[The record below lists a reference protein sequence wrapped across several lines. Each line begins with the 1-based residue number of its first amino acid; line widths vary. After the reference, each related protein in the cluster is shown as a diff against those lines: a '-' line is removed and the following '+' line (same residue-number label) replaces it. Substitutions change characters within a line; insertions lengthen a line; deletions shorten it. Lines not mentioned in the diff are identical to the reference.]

1 MKLKKKK
8 ARFARSLRAH
18 GKTVLLLLLFLGV
31 GFGANAQV
39 ISITRSA
46 ANPSEAGTGTSFTL
60 TRSGSNVLGNIVTIQ
75 ITGSATNGIDYI
87 DANSGLFEDDTV
99 KFSYTLNSLNPE
111 ETVNIDILDDD
122 LIELDETI
130 DIEII
135 DVSNG
140 GIRHPTLNN
149 ISFTIADNDIGAF
162 ALSRTPATLAE
173 DGAATATYTLSLD
186 KVNATGAAVTVPY
199 NFNAAGANQ
208 GTATYGTD
216 YTAPGPAS
224 GQLVFPNGGNAPQT
238 IVVDPTPDTD
248 PEANE
253 TIILTLGNPSNT
265 TQFSYTQM
273 PVAQRTVTIIDDD
286 CVAGDTAPEINAR
299 ANTVCSA
306 PGGTVNLNTYVLGGV
321 GSAPAGSSLRWS
333 NNANPTT
340 VGALLPN
347 PNISATGT
355 YHAVYWADDNSCFTA
370 SSPVT
375 ITFNI
380 PPSAGTITNPG
391 ILCNNTDDSFG
402 DNSLDLDDII
412 AGQGPGAW
420 TVGTVP
426 GGATPTIGP
435 GNVVNF
441 EGQPVGNYVFT
452 YTTTGAVNPCVNESK
467 SVTIKV
473 EDCNNCAAKVAPSLD
488 TSVQRTFC
496 DDITTS
502 LNDYILGTPPA
513 GTVLRWALDPEKLV
527 ESPVPANRI
536 NDPQQG
542 VYYAYYYDEVEEC
555 PGPSLE
561 VPLTQS
567 ETPEILGNPSGDSR
581 CGPGRVVLSARATQ
595 DASINWYTRA
605 EGGAPVGT
613 GANFAVNNLQ
623 RTTTYFVEA
632 EANGCVSS
640 PRIQVEAVVFPLV
653 TAGNPQ
659 KASSCNDD
667 RFGTTT
673 LDLDR
678 TFIDGETVSEGVW
691 STASASVSINE
702 DNVVDFQ
709 GLPEGDYVFTYTTTD
724 AQAPCENETAEV
736 TISVSS
742 CDTDE
747 DGDGLLGGIESILET
762 DPKNPDTDGDGIN
775 DGDEVGD
782 DFDNP
787 LDEDGDGIIDALES
801 NVLDADADGFNEGD
815 ADLDGVVDQLDP
827 ANNNACIPDNSN
839 GLCDS
844 DGDGITDGQE
854 EADGTN
860 PLDACDPDINNGN
873 CDPTPI
879 DLQVVKTVDK
889 AEAIAGDE
897 VIFSIAVN
905 NLSDRVARNVTI
917 GEMLETGFEY
927 KSHTATE
934 GSYIVAT
941 GEWTIAEIPANGTVT
956 LSITVD
962 VLDGGPYTNVAELL
976 QSFPVD
982 ENPENDSSEVTLN
995 IDLPEGIDL
1004 VLEKFARIVKED
1016 DTLGIQHPYN
1026 DLSRVNPLVGQEVI
1040 FTIKVT
1046 NKSNEDAISNIQVLD
1061 SISSIK
1067 DSDFVFISG
1076 VADKGDYTPETGLW
1090 LIPELIKNEV
1100 ATLEIRVQF
1109 PVVDDFQNTAEIIRS
1124 SPTDSEGKYDNNRAT
1139 VDVKI
1144 WEKTEA
1150 ELGIIF
1156 NQFSPNNDGTND
1168 VLKINKEHEST
1179 PIDLVYDIKIF
1190 NRYGKVV
1197 FEGNQMTEEIIWDGM
1212 WEGKEAPDGT
1222 YFYVLNLTLP
1232 EDVEGFDTNTTKKG
1246 WIQLIR

>member
-31 GFGANAQV
+31 GSLASAQE
-39 ISITRSA
+39 ISITRTATEPAEGGPAGSFTVQMTGGGFFAASA
-46 ANPSEAGTGTSFTL
+46 VTLAVTGTANSGADFQAL
-60 TRSGSNVLGNIVTIQ
+60 TTSYTFNSGNRSEQVDVNINDDQLVELGETIVVSIA
-75 ITGSATNGIDYI
+75 SATNGAAISATD
-87 DANSGLFEDDTV
+87 NSV
-99 KFSYTLNSLNPE
+99 
-111 ETVNIDILDDD
+111 
-122 LIELDETI
+122 
-130 DIEII
+130 
-135 DVSNG
+135 
-140 GIRHPTLNN
+140 
-149 ISFTIADNDIGAF
+149 SFTIADNDTGTF
-162 ALSRTPATLAE
+162 TLSRTPATLAE

-273 PVAQRTVTIIDDD
+273 PVAQRTVTIIDND
-286 CVAGDTAPEINAR
+286 CAAGDTPPTINGR
-299 ANTVCSA
+299 ANAVCNPPTA
-306 PGGTVNLNTYVLGGV
+306 TVNLNTYVTGGAN
-321 GSAPAGSSLRWS
+321 SAPAGSSLRWS

-340 VGALLPN
+340 VGALLPS
-347 PNISATGT
+347 PNITAIGT

-375 ITFNI
+375 ITFNT
-380 PPSAGTITNPG
+380 PPS
-391 ILCNNTDDSFG
+391 
-402 DNSLDLDDII
+402 
-412 AGQGPGAW
+412 
-420 TVGTVP
+420 VGTVTTP
-426 GGATPTIGP
+426 SNACNNANDDFGPTRIPLNSLITGNDAGTWTYTSGPATVNPTGA
-435 GNVVNF
+435 NNQVNF
-441 EGQPVGNYVFT
+441 RGQPAGAYVYTF
-452 YTTTGAVNPCVNESK
+452 TTTGAEAPCTNDSI
-467 SVTIKV
+467 SVTINV
-473 EDCNNCAAKVAPSLD
+473 DDCDPCTAGNAAPVLD
-488 TSVQRTFC
+488 TSIQRTFC
-496 DDITTS
+496 DDITTG
-502 LNDYILGTPPA
+502 LNDYAPNSGPN
-513 GTVLRWALDPEKLV
+513 GTVLRWATDDADPTG
-527 ESPVPANRI
+527 SFVPNNRL
-536 NDPQQG
+536 NDPLPG
-542 VYYAYYYDEVEEC
+542 TYYGFYYDAVNDC
-555 PGPSLE
+555 AS
-561 VPLTQS
+561 PLLTLTLAQS
-567 ETPEILGNPSGDSR
+567 ETPEITSSAGDSR
-581 CGPGRVVLSARATQ
+581 CGPGRVVLRATATQ
-595 DASINWYTRA
+595 NATINWFTRA
-605 EGGAPVGT
+605 TGGSPVGT
-613 GANFAVNNLQ
+613 GASFAVNNLAS
-623 RTTTYFVEA
+623 TTTYYVEA
-632 EANGCVSS
+632 EANGCKSS
-640 PRIQVEAVVFPLV
+640 PRVQVEAVIFPPV
-653 TAGNPQ
+653 TAGAPED
-659 KASSCNDD
+659 ASSCNDSN
-667 RFGTTT
+667 FGTTT
-673 LDLDR
+673 LDLDT
-678 TFIDGETVSEGVW
+678 TFSEA
-691 STASASVSINE
+691 ASAGTWAWASGPATPAINGE
-702 DNVVDFQ
+702 NVVDFQ
-709 GLPEGDYVFTYTTTD
+709 GLPNGTYVFEYTTTG
-724 AQAPCENETAEV
+724 AQAPCENETAEL

-742 CDTDE
+742 CDTDD
-747 DGDGLLGGIESILET
+747 DGDGLLGGLESTLGT
-762 DPKNPDTDGDGIN
+762 DPNNPDSDDDGIN

-787 LDEDGDGIIDALES
+787 LDEDGDGIIDALDS
-801 NVLDADADGFNEGD
+801 NVLDS
-815 ADLDGVVDQLDP
+815 DLDGVVDQLDP

-839 GLCDS
+839 GLCDT

-889 AEAIAGDE
+889 VEAIAGDE

-982 ENPENDSSEVTLN
+982 ENPDNDSSEVTLN

-1004 VLEKFARIVKED
+1004 VLEKFARIVDPED
-1016 DTLGIQHPYN
+1016 AFSIKN
-1026 DLSRVNPLVGQEVI
+1026 NLSEVNPLIGEEVV

-1046 NKSNEDAISNIQVLD
+1046 NESEIDAVSGIQVLD
-1061 SISSIK
+1061 VIAEESE
-1067 DSDFVFISG
+1067 SG
-1076 VADKGDYTPETGLW
+1076 FDYIDHVADKGEYSLQTGLW
-1090 LIPELIKNEV
+1090 TIPELIHREV
-1100 ATLEIRVQF
+1100 ATLEIRVLVPLEGEFINQ
-1109 PVVDDFQNTAEIIRS
+1109 AEIIRS
-1124 SPTDSEGKYDNNRAT
+1124 SPVDSEGKYENNIDSVR
-1139 VDVKI
+1139 VRVSRKSDLD
-1144 WEKTEA
+1144 
-1150 ELGIIF
+1150 LGLIF
-1156 NQFSPNNDGTND
+1156 NQFSPNNDGVND
-1168 VLKINKEHEST
+1168 ELKINKYQRNEDGTFNST
-1179 PIDLVYDIKIF
+1179 PVDLVYDIKIF

-1197 FEGNQMTEEIIWDGM
+1197 FEGDQMTEEIIWDGM

-1222 YFYVLNLTLP
+1222 YFYVLNLTLQ
-1232 EDVEGFDTNTTKKG
+1232 EEVEGFDTNTTKKG

>member
-31 GFGANAQV
+31 GFVANAQDV
-39 ISITRSA
+39 SLST
-46 ANPSEAGTGTSFTL
+46 
-60 TRSGSNVLGNIVTIQ
+60 
-75 ITGSATNGIDYI
+75 SATNVTEGG
-87 DANSGLFEDDTV
+87 ANPTFIISWNPTFGFPTTTVTYSIGGTTTSGADFTLINANGTPDDGTRTV
-99 KFSYTLNSLNPE
+99 GLNS
-111 ETVNIDILDDD
+111 VIQSVSK
-122 LIELDETI
+122 TI
-130 DIEII
+130 DITDDNLVENIETI
-135 DVSNG
+135 VITLVSATNTGTINNG
-140 GIRHPTLNN
+140 ARIGTFNV
-149 ISFTIADNDIGAF
+149 ADNDTGTF
-162 ALSRTPATLAE
+162 NLSRTPATGTLAE
-173 DGAATATYTLSLD
+173 DGAAIATYTLTLD
-186 KVNATGAAVTVPY
+186 KSNATGTAVTVPY
-199 NFNAAGANQ
+199 TISGD
-208 GTATYGTD
+208 ATNGTD
-216 YTAPGPAS
+216 YTVQGAS
-224 GQLVFPNGGNAPQT
+224 PLTFPEGVLTRNINIATVGDTEPE
-238 IVVDPTPDTD
+238 PD
-248 PEANE
+248 E
-253 TIILTLGNPSNT
+253 TIIVTLGDPSNNN
-265 TQFSYTQM
+265 FRHN
-273 PVAQRTVTIIDDD
+273 PVAVKDRTVTIIDND
-286 CVAGDTAPEINAR
+286 CVAGDTPPKINAR

-306 PGGTVNLNTYVLGGV
+306 PGGTVNLNTYVTGGAN
-321 GSAPAGSSLRWS
+321 SAPDGSSLRWS
-333 NNANPTT
+333 NNANPTA
-340 VGALLPN
+340 VGALLAS

-375 ITFNI
+375 ITINT

-391 ILCNNTDDSFG
+391 ILCNNADTSFG
-402 DNSLDLDDII
+402 ANSLNLDGII
-412 AGQGPGAW
+412 SGEDPGTWA
-420 TVGTVP
+420 VGAVP
-426 GGATPTIGP
+426 GSTTPTIGAD
-435 GNVVNF
+435 NKVNF
-441 EGQPVGNYVFT
+441 EGQAVGDYVFT

-473 EDCNNCAAKVAPSLD
+473 DDCNKCKAKVAPGLD
-488 TSVQRTFC
+488 NSVKKSFC

-502 LNDYILGTPPA
+502 LNDYISGTPPA
-513 GTVLRWALDPEKLV
+513 GTVLRWASDPDDPIGN
-527 ESPVPANRI
+527 PVPASQI
-536 NDPQQG
+536 NDPLPG
-542 VYYAYYYDEVEEC
+542 AYYAFYYDQAGNC
-555 PGPSLE
+555 AGPRLTLLLE
-561 VPLTQS
+561 QNP
-567 ETPEILGNPSGDSR
+567 TPEVTNTVNNQR
-581 CGPGRVVLSARATQ
+581 CGRGGVVLRATGNFESTLLWYS
-595 DASINWYTRA
+595 AAGTFLGEGSSFTTPSIS
-605 EGGAPVGT
+605 
-613 GANFAVNNLQ
+613 
-623 RTTTYFVEA
+623 RTTSYFVEA
-632 EANGCVSS
+632 ESNGCVSG
-640 PRIQVEAVVFPLV
+640 RTEVVATV
-653 TAGNPQ
+653 NSVVSAGAPGN
-659 KASSCNDD
+659 ASSCNNPE
-667 RFGTTT
+667 FGSTAF
-673 LDLDR
+673 DLDT
-678 TFIDGETVSEGVW
+678 TFAE
-691 STASASVSINE
+691 TASAGTWSSASPNVTING
-702 DNVVDFQ
+702 DNVIDFE
-709 GLPEGDYVFTYTTTD
+709 GLPGGDYVFTYTTTG

-747 DGDGLLGGIESILET
+747 DGDGLLGGTESTLET

-787 LDEDGDGIIDALES
+787 LDEDGDGIIDALEAD
-801 NVLDADADGFNEGD
+801 NVDSDG
-815 ADLDGVVDQLDP
+815 DGVMDQSDP

-839 GLCDS
+839 GLCDT

-905 NLSDRVARNVTI
+905 NLSNRVARNVTI

-1016 DTLGIQHPYN
+1016 DTLGIQRPYN
-1026 DLSRVNPLVGQEVI
+1026 NLSRVNPLVGQEVI

-1046 NKSNEDAISNIQVLD
+1046 NKSNEDAVSRIVVSDLIPFDSESMFEYISH
-1061 SISSIK
+1061 
-1067 DSDFVFISG
+1067 
-1076 VADKGDYTPETGLW
+1076 VADKGGYNQNTGEW
-1090 LIPELIKNEV
+1090 RGDSSGSFDLIRNEV
-1100 ATLEIRVQF
+1100 ATLEIRVR
-1109 PVVDDFQNTAEIIRS
+1109 VIAEGTYENTAEIKSS
-1124 SPTDSEGKYDNNRAT
+1124 SPAESEGNYDNNIDTAT
-1139 VDVKI
+1139 VTAKFR
-1144 WEKTEA
+1144 TEA

-1179 PIDLVYDIKIF
+1179 PVDLVYDIKIF

-1197 FEGNQMTEEIIWDGM
+1197 FEGDQMTDEVIWDGT
-1212 WEGKEAPDGT
+1212 WEGKQAPDGT

-1232 EDVEGFDTNTTKKG
+1232 DDVEGFDTNTTKKG